1 MQVFSKRSSSTFWS
15 EERDKHMNEDKPA
28 LTANQNKTDAAID
41 TGNEYSPEAR
51 ADARDSHGSRV
62 VPALL
67 VLCLIGVG
75 VLGWQWWDMR
85 STLATTQDE
94 LTRRLSESDD
104 AARTARAGVN
114 QVQDNVITLQGKIGL
129 LEAKSE
135 ETRGQAAALDSLYQE
150 FSRSRDDR
158 LMAEVDQAVGIAGQ
172 QLELAG
178 NVEAAL
184 IALQDAKLASAGDA
198 RLMPLR
204 RAVARDIERLRAA
217 PRVDITGVTLKL
229 ENLLESVDQ
238 MPLAFTVEAAA
249 NPAPEKTPKGA
260 FMDDPL
266 AYLRALG
273 KDLWAELRSLIRVER
288 IDASAEPVLLSPSQ
302 STYLRENLKIRLLT
316 ARLALLGRDQQT
328 FAADTAQAVDW
339 IKRYFNLNDERVS
352 GMLAS
357 LEAVQ
362 KTPIAPERPE
372 LTETMAAL
380 ATLQGRPVSA
390 APAEQEST
398 EPEPAAT
405 EPESAATEPEPAA
418 TEPEPAATEPE
429 PQATEPASEATEP
442 APQSTSSSESAP
454 SAAEAVAETGA
465 DATESAAN
473 SVEQAAE
480 AAQPAVDA
488 AESAPQHEAP
498 AETPATSPAKE

>member
-1 MQVFSKRSSSTFWS
+1 
-15 EERDKHMNEDKPA
+15 MNEDKPA
-28 LTANQNKTDAAID
+28 LTANQNETDADAD
-41 TGNEYSPEAR
+41 TGVEYSPEAR

-184 IALQDAKLASAGDA
+184 IALQTAEAKLASAGDA

-217 PRVDITGVTLKL
+217 PRVDIAGVTLKL

-339 IKRYFNLNDERVS
+339 IKRYFNLDDERVS
-352 GMLAS
+352 GMLTS

-380 ATLQGRPVSA
+380 ATLQGRPVST

-398 EPEPAAT
+398 EPEA
-405 EPESAATEPEPAA
+405 AA

-429 PQATEPASEATEP
+429 PQATEPAAEATEP
-442 APQSTSSSESAP
+442 ASQSTSSPESAP

-465 DATESAAN
+465 DATESGAN

-480 AAQPAVDA
+480 AAEPAVDA